1 MGRSLSAATRRMR
14 YDYCEMTVKRAS
26 LILFLFFLYFGRVPA
41 DAWQQDPVFTATTR
55 LVELTA
61 LVNDSSGQPVR
72 GLTKD
77 DFTVLENGKPQ
88 TITQLV
94 TEESLQQAARPLRLP
109 PGVYTNRPEALPHV
123 QRSVTVLVLDYLNT
137 SWNAQ
142 TATREQVLSV
152 LRKLKGDDIVA
163 IYSMGQTL
171 ELLHDFTS
179 DHAALAA
186 RLAKAPGFLTP
197 LSKSPNEIVS
207 LDSQRWL
214 SAFGESRF
222 AAERF
227 YTNTMERTRTLLT
240 VQTLSLI
247 ARHMA
252 GFTGRKNLVWLS
264 TGFPVTILSQQHTT
278 PRVVLSSTNG
288 NRVENMPGPA
298 EIMAGGGAATL
309 FLDSLNKAADTINA
323 AGVSVYGVDVSG
335 LIVPFDEASI
345 GFGYKI
351 DNSQLGAT
359 AVNIDNQTSLITMA
373 EKTGG
378 VSLVGS
384 NDVEGVLTQAL
395 SDSRNYYLIAYH
407 TSNPKMDGKFRKIEV
422 KVNRPGVKVRHRP
435 GYTAYEPSKG
445 ATPQLKGDLEEA
457 AISPVTQSAVKLTAQ
472 VLPAEGRTL
481 NVAVQIDAGAVS
493 FRQDKDTWVGYLD
506 LVFYQKTPDGKMSGS
521 KANMAL
527 RLTTEQYAMATKK
540 GILYRNKIELVPDA
554 MLLRI
559 GVRDSGS
566 GLVGTLDIPIKKS

>member
-1 MGRSLSAATRRMR
+1 MR
-14 YDYCEMTVKRAS
+14 YDYCEMTVRRVS
-26 LILFLFFLYFGRVPA
+26 LILCFFFLIFNLVPA
-41 DAWQQDPVFTATTR
+41 DALQQDPVFEATTR
-55 LVELTA
+55 MVEVTA
-61 LVNDSSGQPVR
+61 IVNDSSGQPVK

-77 DFTVLENGKPQ
+77 DFVVLENGKRQ
-88 TITQLV
+88 TISQLV
-94 TEESLQQAARPLRLP
+94 TEEALQQSARSMRLP

-137 SWNAQ
+137 SWNSQ

-186 RLAKAPGFLTP
+186 RLAKAPGLLTP

-207 LDSQRWL
+207 LDSQRWMT
-214 SAFGESRF
+214 AFGESRF

-252 GFTGRKNLVWLS
+252 GFAGRKNLVWLS
-264 TGFPVTILSQQHTT
+264 TGFPVTILSSQHTT
-278 PRVVLSSTNG
+278 PRVVMSSTGG
-288 NRVENMPGPA
+288 NRVENMPGPG
-298 EIMAGGGAATL
+298 EIMAGSGAATL
-309 FLDSLNKAADTINA
+309 FLDSMNKATDTINA
-323 AGVSVYGVDVSG
+323 AGVTVYSVDVSG
-335 LIVPFDEASI
+335 LIVPFDEASA
-345 GFGYKI
+345 GFGYHVN
-351 DNSQLGAT
+351 NSELGAT
-359 AVNIDNQTSLITMA
+359 PVNIDNQTSLNAMA

-378 VSLVGS
+378 VALLGS
-384 NDVEGVLTQAL
+384 NDVEGILNQAI
-395 SDSRNYYLIAYH
+395 SDSHNYYLIAYH

-422 KVNRPGVKVRHRP
+422 KVNRPGVKIRHRP
-435 GYTAYEPSKG
+435 GYTAYEPNKG
-445 ATPQLKGDLEEA
+445 ATPELKGDLEEA
-457 AISPVTQSAVKLTAQ
+457 AISPVTQSAVKLMAQ
-472 VLPAEGRTL
+472 VLPAEGQSL
-481 NVAVQIDAGAVS
+481 NVAVQIDAGGVS
-493 FRQDKDTWVGYLD
+493 FRQEKDAWVGYLD
-506 LVFYQKTPDGKMSGS
+506 LVFYQKTPAGKMSGT

-527 RLTTEQYAMATKK
+527 KLTAEQYAVAMKK
-540 GILYRNKIELVPDA
+540 GILYRNKLEIAPDA
-554 MLLRI
+554 VVLRI

-566 GLVGTLDIPIKKS
+566 GLVGTLDIPIRKP